1 MRRFDGK
8 SAIVTGGASGMGEA
22 FCRLIVEEG
31 GKVLIADLN
40 DGAGTK
46 LVEQL
51 GKENAVYQCCDVTNQ
66 EQVNAMVALANE
78 TFGRIDILFNNA
90 GIARMGQ
97 TPDLSFDDWKA
108 VLEVDLYSIYHCCH
122 ATIPYMIKQGGGA
135 IVNNVSIS
143 GMAGDYGMGCYNAA
157 KGGALNYTRSM
168 AIDHAAQGVRIN
180 AVCPGAVDT
189 PLFSPVK
196 EDESLFRRMSGAIPM
211 GRIGQPREIAEVAA
225 FLASDAASFVTGA
238 VVPVD
243 GGLTACTGQPN
254 LAATV
259 DEYR

>member
-1 MRRFDGK
+1 MSRFDGK

-22 FCRLIVEEG
+22 FCRLVVEEG
-31 GKVLIADLN
+31 GRVLIVDLN
-40 DGAGTK
+40 DSAGAA
-46 LVEQL
+46 LVNQL
-51 GKENAVYQCCDVTNQ
+51 GSDKASYHRCDVSNQ
-66 EQVNAMVALANE
+66 DQVNGMVAFAADL
-78 TFGRIDILFNNA
+78 FGRIDILFNNA
-90 GIARMGQ
+90 GIARMGK
-97 TPDLSFDDWKA
+97 TPELSFDDWKA

-122 ATIPYMIKQGGGA
+122 ATIPHMIKQGGGA

-168 AIDHAAQGVRIN
+168 AIDHAAEGVRIN

-196 EDESLFRRMSGAIPM
+196 EDENLFRKISRAIPM
-211 GRIGQPREIAEVAA
+211 GRVAQPREIAEVAA

-254 LAATV
+254 LASTV
-259 DEYR
+259 DDYR